1 MKHIQYIIKLLAKL
15 ISISTVFFFLLLLLF
30 CSLVVSSLVAR
41 IKFPKLKSWLLRK
54 EVFTTPKK
62 NEQKRKKIKPA
73 VLRYYNVDE
82 NGKISHFDR
91 LCPSDECGAGVFTA
105 TTTLTDTVANVWST
119 SSTNQKTSNN
129 NNKILASSWMWTC
142 YLAS

>member
-1 MKHIQYIIKLLAKL
+1 QQGTYKMTKD
-15 ISISTVFFFLLLLLF
+15 STIY
-30 CSLVVSSLVAR
+30 LVAR

-105 TTTLTDTVANVWST
+105 HFDRHCGKCLINFF
-119 SSTNQKTSNN
+119 
-129 NNKILASSWMWTC
+129 NKPEDK
-142 YLAS
+142 